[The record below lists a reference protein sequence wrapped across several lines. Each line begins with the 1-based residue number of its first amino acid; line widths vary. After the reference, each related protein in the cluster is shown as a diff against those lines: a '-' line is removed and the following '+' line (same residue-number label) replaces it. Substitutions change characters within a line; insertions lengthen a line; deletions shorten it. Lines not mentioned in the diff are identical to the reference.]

1 MDRFANSFDKT
12 ALTFKDGDKL
22 HVSKQ
27 YENGL
32 WVGGVTEGAR
42 RGRKGPVESIYLLGF
57 TENLLENTDGGGSTP
72 SVFSRDGSM
81 LPSTYA
87 DARSPDDVTAIEG
100 TSLSRW

>member
-42 RGRKGPVESIYLLGF
+42 RGRKGPVEI
-57 TENLLENTDGGGSTP
+57 NLLRIC
-72 SVFSRDGSM
+72 SRTLMGCS
-81 LPSTYA
+81 
-87 DARSPDDVTAIEG
+87 EH
-100 TSLSRW
+100 